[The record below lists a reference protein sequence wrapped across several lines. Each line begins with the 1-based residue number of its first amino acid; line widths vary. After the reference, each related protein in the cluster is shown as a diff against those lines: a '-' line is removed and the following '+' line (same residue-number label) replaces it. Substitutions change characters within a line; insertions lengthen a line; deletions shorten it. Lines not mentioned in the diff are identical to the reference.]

1 MTSRDEM
8 KTTGGGEAMLSADE
22 LRMMAAFERRSGQ
35 GAEGVDEP
43 LDDELEAELADFLTI
58 SRRIAEVDR
67 EPVAASVRGVV
78 MSEAAK
84 VLAAREEAQAPNG
97 LIAMLMALLRPGP
110 VLAVAA
116 MVALAV
122 AISVRTERPAAV
134 TAEPGMVAMHDEA
147 AGSAGPQAAAAAP
160 LANEAAGAEREKAAS
175 TAQDVDLAAAEARG
189 GDSVGAP
196 AAQPA
201 ADEVA
206 RADAPAAVAPTGTL
220 NAALERARE
229 PRRDVEEF
237 LAQAEPAKSAPAP
250 VARPKRAIAA
260 RPAAVDPAG
269 TPPPSDDE
277 TDLAAAPAR
286 DNTLREVQQKYA
298 YDSAAKLEAETV
310 AVAAPKP
317 AAAKGVTHSAG
328 LVAPSAAPA
337 AAPAPV
343 AAEKAVAKKTVDD
356 AVEKKDEVTTD
367 ADDRAKDTRSD
378 ELDKLRGA
386 LAKASSSAE
395 RVRILERIVAL
406 LSADGETS
414 ALQQAR
420 KELSNE
426 RAALAGESGNAK
438 AAPRQKARSAPSSM
452 KR

>member
-22 LRMMAAFERRSGQ
+22 LRMMTAFERRSGQ
-35 GAEGVDEP
+35 GAGGVDEP
-43 LDDELEAELADFLTI
+43 LDDELEAELADFLSI

-84 VLAAREEAQAPNG
+84 VLAAQEEAQAPNG

-134 TAEPGMVAMHDEA
+134 ASDPSMVALHDEGHA
-147 AGSAGPQAAAAAP
+147 PAAAAAAA
-160 LANEAAGAEREKAAS
+160 ANEAPNAESVQAAGAQRG
-175 TAQDVDLAAAEARG
+175 QGLAEAEARG
-189 GDSVGAP
+189 GDGVGATAQ
-196 AAQPA
+196 AAEN
-201 ADEVA
+201 EVA
-206 RADAPAAVAPTGTL
+206 RADEPAAVAPTGTL

-229 PRRDVEEF
+229 PRRALEDQ
-237 LAQAEPAKSAPAP
+237 LAQAEPEAPVRVP

-269 TPPPSDDE
+269 TPPPSDDA

-286 DNTLREVQQKYA
+286 DNKLQAIEQKYA
-298 YDSAAKLEAETV
+298 YDAAAKLEAE
-310 AVAAPKP
+310 AVAAPAKP
-317 AAAKGVTHSAG
+317 AAQVAATRSAG
-328 LVAPSAAPA
+328 LVAPSAAPT
-337 AAPAPV
+337 AAPAPS
-343 AAEKAVAKKTVDD
+343 AAANEVLAKKVVD
-356 AVEKKDEVTTD
+356 AEEAKKKEVTADSDERAQD
-367 ADDRAKDTRSD
+367 ARSD
-378 ELDKLRGA
+378 ELAKLRGT
-386 LAKASSSAE
+386 LAKASSTAE
-395 RVRILERIVAL
+395 RVRILERIVAV

-420 KELSNE
+420 KDLSKE
-426 RAALAGESGNAK
+426 RAALASESGSAK

>member
-35 GAEGVDEP
+35 GAGGVDEP

-58 SRRIAEVDR
+58 SRRIAEFDR

-84 VLAAREEAQAPNG
+84 VLAAQEESEAPNG

-160 LANEAAGAEREKAAS
+160 LANEAAGAEREKA
-175 TAQDVDLAAAEARG
+175 EARG
-189 GDSVGAP
+189 GEGVGAQ
-196 AAQPA
+196 AAQPT

-206 RADAPAAVAPTGTL
+206 RADEPAAVAPTGTL

-229 PRRDVEEF
+229 PRRDVEER
-237 LAQAEPAKSAPAP
+237 LAKAEPAKSAPAP

-277 TDLAAAPAR
+277 TDLAVAPAR
-286 DNTLREVQQKYA
+286 DNKLQQVQQRYA

-310 AVAAPKP
+310 AVAAPNP
-317 AAAKGVTHSAG
+317 AAATGVTRSAG
-328 LVAPSAAPA
+328 LVAPSTAPA

-343 AAEKAVAKKTVDD
+343 AAEKALAKKTADA
-356 AVEKKDEVTTD
+356 AVEKKEEVTTD

-426 RAALAGESGNAK
+426 RAALAGESGSAK